1 MGLDGQ
7 RRARTTCR
15 WVGLTVL
22 AWWGSGCTPVPAPND
37 AYVWPVPSSLA
48 IWAVLPETA
57 LVLGLDEYPLII
69 RWNDVELSGTQ
80 PTVSLRLI
88 HVDPNFASPDLVSG
102 IDAVADGTADEWAF
116 SGLDANSTLVGVG
129 YYTVEYTIDD
139 GAGGVDTDTS
149 VGAVVVPMRFTTPTV
164 DTQITQSAGLLIE
177 WEQEL
182 RNFGANVRLYI
193 GFVADPND
201 NDDVAWIDPNGAV
214 FPDLLVPAPGLMDSL
229 NFNGTVFDDGDPN
242 GHLIEPNTYVLVGRL
257 TTLGLDGTE
266 PFFRA
271 PGRVEVLPDPNP

>member
-1 MGLDGQ
+1 M
-7 RRARTTCR
+7 
-15 WVGLTVL
+15 
-22 AWWGSGCTPVPAPND
+22 
-37 AYVWPVPSSLA
+37 A
-48 IWAVLPETA
+48 IWAVFPETA
-57 LVLGLDEYPLII
+57 LVLGLDGNPLII
-69 RWNDVELSGTQ
+69 RWNDVDLSGTQ

-88 HVDPNFASPDLVSG
+88 HVDPNFASPDLASG

-116 SGLDANSTLVGVG
+116 SGLDANSALVGVG

-149 VGAVVVPMRFTTPTV
+149 VGAVVVPMRFTTPAV

-193 GFVADPND
+193 GLVADPND